1 MLRWFFHRAQLFLVF
16 FHKHIL
22 CTVAVLFMKFL
33 NFFSV
38 FSERIQHTILAVN
51 TTHIF
56 LYFTYMYIYMDIR
69 KKMNKHFWL
78 CLTDFHSR
86 MQSIWIA
93 G

>member
-1 MLRWFFHRAQLFLVF
+1 MQKLYLILRWFFHRALSF

-38 FSERIQHTILAVN
+38 FSERIQHIILAVN

-56 LYFTYMYIYMDIR
+56 LYFTHIYMYIYIYMYV
-69 KKMNKHFWL
+69 
-78 CLTDFHSR
+78 C
-86 MQSIWIA
+86 
-93 G
+93 